1 MKILCAAAMLVLLTG
16 PALAQMPQMNMLPD
30 AESKT
35 PDQIEQDKIR
45 EHDYKESLKKI
56 PDAKVSS
63 DPWGN
68 VRSDTPKAAAPA
80 KTAKSAKAKT
90 EAKAKTGSNTPN

>member
-1 MKILCAAAMLVLLTG
+1 MKILCAAAMLLLLTA
-16 PALAQMPQMNMLPD
+16 PAFAQMPNMNIIPD

-56 PDAKVSS
+56 PDAKVSN

-90 EAKAKTGSNTPN
+90 EAKTKTGSNTPN